1 MSIYEIDSISF
12 HQTECICLLLKRQIL
27 VWRAN
32 NSKRIYKFLHI
43 KFGRYRSN
51 DIRLK

>member
-1 MSIYEIDSISF
+1 MNG
-12 HQTECICLLLKRQIL
+12 RQEKSSRMTQKLITQLL